1 MHQAA
6 KACPDEE
13 FAEFF
18 KDCKQSLSRPTKFSA
33 PSKNCANYNHCNPG
47 HGAPS
52 RRALQRFLQTSN
64 IVMPSS
70 PRRVAAKLTGGVLN
84 IAQQLYTALS
94 VASGR
99 ELPQSPAVTA
109 PSI

>member
-1 MHQAA
+1 MSSNHYTIIIIYT
-6 KACPDEE
+6 
-13 FAEFF
+13 
-18 KDCKQSLSRPTKFSA
+18 RFSA
-33 PSKNCANYNHCNPG
+33 PSKNCANYNHCNPD

-70 PRRVAAKLTGGVLN
+70 PRRVSAKLTGGVLN

-94 VASGR
+94 VACGR